1 MRSIAEIYSF
11 LQEKAPLEAKMDFD
25 NVGLLAG
32 LPEWETDKVLLSLDI
47 TDDVV
52 QEAGALGAGLV
63 LSHHPMFF
71 QLKSVSSLSPQGGRA
86 ARLLSQKIAAIC
98 MHTNLDAADGGV
110 NDALAAVLGVKGA
123 LPFEEEHVAR
133 IGSLDEPVALEA
145 FLKTVKTALHA
156 AGLRYVA
163 GCGPVSRVAVG
174 GGSCGSML
182 EDAVAAGC
190 DTFVTS
196 DVKYDTFLRGKELG
210 IHLIDAGHFPT
221 ENVVIP
227 VMAQW
232 LNTAFP
238 ELEMVISRH
247 GQTEAYY
254 V

>member
-1 MRSIAEIYSF
+1 MRTIAEIFSL

-25 NVGLLAG
+25 TVGLLAG

-52 QEAGALGAGLV
+52 SEAGALGAGLV
-63 LSHHPMFF
+63 VSHHPMFF
-71 QLKSVSSLSPQGGRA
+71 QLKSASSLSPEGGRT

-110 NDALAAVLGVKGA
+110 NDALAAILGVEGA
-123 LPFEEEHVAR
+123 LPFEAEHVAR
-133 IGSLDEPVALEA
+133 IGSLPQAMELQG
-145 FLKTVKTALHA
+145 FLGHVKEKLSA

-163 GCGPVSRVAVG
+163 GRGPVCRVAVG

-182 EDAVAAGC
+182 EEAVAAGC

-196 DVKYDTFLRGKELG
+196 DVKYDTFLRAKELG
-210 IHLIDAGHFPT
+210 ISLIDAGHFPT

-227 VMAQW
+227 VLAGW
-232 LNTAFP
+232 LKEAFS
-238 ELEMVISRH
+238 ELEVLISRH
-247 GQTEAYY
+247 RQTEQYY